1 MERQIKVL
9 IVDDNQGFSALLKDH
24 IEMQQEF
31 EVIGVANNG
40 LEGLK
45 MIQEL
50 KPDIVVLDII
60 MPHLDGLGV
69 LENVNK
75 LGLLN
80 DSKFIILSAVGQDNI
95 TRRAINLG
103 ADYYVIKPFDFSIFL
118 DRMKQL
124 TLSQSES
131 DLISNS
137 EDTLSK
143 SRPALSLD
151 ARISTIVN
159 DIGIPAH
166 IKGYRYIKEAVNMVY
181 EDDTCL
187 SSVTKVIYP
196 GIADKFETTASRV
209 ERAIRNAI
217 EISLV
222 RGNEE
227 AINELFGNT
236 LKSKNGKITNSE
248 FIAIV
253 ANRIKMDDY

>member
-1 MERQIKVL
+1 MDRQIKVL

-24 IEMQQEF
+24 IEMQNEF
-31 EVIGVANNG
+31 EVVGIANNG
-40 LEGLK
+40 VDGLD
-45 MIQEL
+45 MIKTL

-75 LGLLN
+75 LGLIN

-118 DRMKQL
+118 DRMRQL
-124 TLSQSES
+124 TMAQSET
-131 DLISNS
+131 DMLASNDAS
-137 EDTLSK
+137 SNFKLT
-143 SRPALSLD
+143 LSLD

-159 DIGIPAH
+159 EIGIPAH

-222 RGNEE
+222 RGNEV